1 MTMHPALQSGWDS
14 VPTEYASER
23 DELIAWKIRAL
34 LVGYHFHW
42 VGSGWT
48 TLSKEE
54 VFHVPIVNPATGRSS
69 RTHTQ
74 AGVYDGIIERE
85 GKRFLLE
92 QKTSSE
98 DIADPNSAFWRRT
111 VFDSQVS
118 MYVAS
123 QIQQGSVLDGTVY
136 DAVRKPGIRP
146 KSIPVGKR
154 NSNADEATGTQME
167 ILDRGTYFGV
177 AASESAIE
185 ACRSGACVETPA
197 LYYCRLARDTLVN
210 PEKYY
215 QRRIIPRLREDL
227 IDFSHELWEVSHDI
241 RETEKN
247 GRHYRNS
254 GACMP
259 FGTPCEYISIC
270 AGESDPDGDQWRQR
284 EHVHTELGNGFGEA
298 VLTNSRIK
306 TYQTCRRKHY
316 FRYVKAI
323 EKVDSETKEALYF
336 GSMWH
341 VAQEHWWNYFLDEE
355 TENGSEDEDASEHQQ
370 QGGDGEIIS

>member
-1 MTMHPALQSGWDS
+1 MTMHPALAAAWDS
-14 VPTEYASER
+14 VPTEYASDR

-34 LVGYHFHW
+34 LVGYHYRW
-42 VGSGWT
+42 ISSGWT
-48 TLSKEE
+48 TIFKEE
-54 VFHVPIVNPATGRSS
+54 VFHLPIVNPATGRSS

-98 DIADPNSAFWRRT
+98 DISDPNSAFWRRT

-118 MYVAS
+118 MYVS
-123 QIQQGSVLDGTVY
+123 SVVQQGSVLDGTVY
-136 DAVRKPGIRP
+136 DAVRKPSIRP
-146 KSIPVGKR
+146 KSVPVGRK
-154 NSNADEATGTQME
+154 NGDLSGTQLE
-167 ILDRGTYFGV
+167 ILEKGTYYGV
-177 AASESAIE
+177 PASEESIE
-185 ACRSGACVETPA
+185 ACRNGTLAETPA
-197 LYYCRLARDTLVN
+197 LYYCRLARDTLAQ
-210 PEKYY
+210 PDKYY

-227 IDFSHELWEVSHDI
+227 IDFAHELWDVSHDI
-241 RETEKN
+241 RETSKN

-270 AGESDPDGDQWRQR
+270 AGESDPDGDQWKQR
-284 EHVHTELGNGFGEA
+284 KHVHTELGDGFGA
-298 VLTNSRIK
+298 SVLTNSRIK

-316 FRYVKAI
+316 FRYLRAI
-323 EKVDSETKEALYF
+323 EKVDGETKEALYF